1 VDDAVNQDAVN
12 QDAPLREL
20 VALTPDECRALL
32 RSRPVG
38 RVVFVDARGPVALP
52 VNHVVD
58 GSNIV
63 FRTAAGSSVLSSRYS
78 ALVGFEVDDFDADD
92 RRGWSV
98 LVNGHIAL
106 VEDPAE
112 LRRLETLR
120 VTPWAEG
127 TRTSYLRLDIRTITG
142 RRLVPDEPRLERGAD
157 R

>member
-1 VDDAVNQDAVN
+1 MSDADRDHGAR
-12 QDAPLREL
+12 LRDL

-58 GSNIV
+58 GDTIV
-63 FRTAAGSSVLSSRYS
+63 FRTAASSSVLASKYASQ
-78 ALVGFEVDDFDADD
+78 VGFEVDDFDETE

-98 LVNGHIAL
+98 LVNGRIAL

-112 LRRLETLR
+112 LRRVEALG
-120 VTPWAEG
+120 VTPWSEG
-127 TRTSYLRLDIRTITG
+127 PRTSYLRLDIRTITG
-142 RRLVPDEPRLERGAD
+142 RRLVPDESAVPPG
-157 R
+157 